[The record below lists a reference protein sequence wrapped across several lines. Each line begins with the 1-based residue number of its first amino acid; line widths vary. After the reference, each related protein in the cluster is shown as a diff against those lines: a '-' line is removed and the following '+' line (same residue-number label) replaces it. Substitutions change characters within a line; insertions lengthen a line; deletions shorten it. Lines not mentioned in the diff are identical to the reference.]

1 MHVSVVSI
9 AFISSIN
16 DMYRDVS
23 ISVPKVS
30 KAFISF
36 INSMYQFYQY
46 MYQLYQ

>member
-1 MHVSVVSI
+1 MHVSVVAI

-23 ISVPKVS
+23 ITVPTVS
-30 KAFISF
+30 KACISF
-36 INSMYQFYQY
+36 MNSMYQFYQY

>member
-1 MHVSVVSI
+1 MHASEVSI

-16 DMYRDVS
+16 DMYGDV
-23 ISVPKVS
+23 SVPKVS
-30 KAFISF
+30 KACISF